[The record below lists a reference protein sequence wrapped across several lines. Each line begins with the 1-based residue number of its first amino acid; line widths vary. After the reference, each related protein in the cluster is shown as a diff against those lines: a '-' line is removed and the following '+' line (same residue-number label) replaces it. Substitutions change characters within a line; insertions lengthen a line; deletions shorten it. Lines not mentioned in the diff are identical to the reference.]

1 MELRSRQPVE
11 VSILMHACKQVR
23 RNRRKVEN
31 VLMELVVDTSVI
43 IAVIANE
50 PEKPALIT
58 ATQGFDLVAPKSLHW
73 EIGNAFSAMLKRN
86 RITLQQAE
94 AAIALYQQ
102 IPLKFVDVDLK
113 EALALSNRLKIYA
126 YDAYLI
132 ACAVNQDCDL
142 VTLDGGLSYAAKAA
156 GVTVVEVT

>member
-1 MELRSRQPVE
+1 M
-11 VSILMHACKQVR
+11 
-23 RNRRKVEN
+23 
-31 VLMELVVDTSVI
+31 LMELVVDTSVI
-43 IAVIANE
+43 IAVIAKE
-50 PEKPALIT
+50 PEKPALIA
-58 ATQGFDLVAPKSLHW
+58 ATQGFELVAPLSLHW

-94 AAIALYQQ
+94 AALELYQQ
-102 IPLKFVDVDLK
+102 IPITLVDVDLK
-113 EALALSNRLKIYA
+113 QALELSNRLKIYA

-132 ACAVNQDCDL
+132 ACALNQGCEL